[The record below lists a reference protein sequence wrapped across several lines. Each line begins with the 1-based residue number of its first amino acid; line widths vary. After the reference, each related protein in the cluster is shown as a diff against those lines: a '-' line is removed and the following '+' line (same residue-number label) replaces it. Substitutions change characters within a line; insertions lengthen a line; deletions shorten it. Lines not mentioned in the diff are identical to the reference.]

1 MVELA
6 LPKNSQMREGK
17 VWPKP
22 AGAKNTREFRVY
34 RWSPDDGQN
43 PSIDTF
49 YTSISTIADR
59 WCSTVC
65 STSRTRSTRR

>member
-6 LPKNSQMREGK
+6 LPKNSQIREGK

-34 RWSPDDGQN
+34 RWSP
-43 PSIDTF
+43 
-49 YTSISTIADR
+49 
-59 WCSTVC
+59 
-65 STSRTRSTRR
+65 